1 MDNQTVPTVK
11 LLSQLRALSEAA
23 HFFLDVQN
31 RHQTWQGWTFE
42 STKVYLQ
49 TVVFDLG
56 LSEAE
61 DAAEFDFAK
70 FLKSVDQFL
79 ASTSEDLIES
89 IVPSQVLEYLKEALD
104 EKKIQDE
111 ESLKLIQDRNT
122 TREALLKKQLKIQ
135 QVLNNFLQK
144 PPLTQEEIRAV
155 APQIAEKLQPEMAT
169 LADQAQRAKTSDRL
183 LAEIQERGQR
193 IYERV
198 IQGEILS
205 SEAKDFLI
213 TRQLSAETI
222 REMATTKELPQINVA
237 LRKAVSPL
245 TQPEVE
251 LIAKEIIPAIAANTA
266 YLSPRTTPEE
276 MGQLVATIMGQ
287 ESAKFVQEG
296 MSPDRLLNALQDLAR
311 ESQKLVAENP
321 PAELEF
327 TPLPPLILY
336 KGHISVPFTTPKVPG
351 NPKGKVTKLTGVLSS
366 QAFLSAL
373 KEGKVLNTS
382 NLGLLQLSISGVSPD
397 ELTKSALLERRKGTI
412 ESIQR
417 AHKIDFLS
425 NQLKQFH
432 QQYFLNSPLPQ
443 RWIINRVE
451 AFRISQRIPTS
462 IKTITQKI
470 GHWFI
475 QTGLGRTVK
484 GVSSQ
489 VAQKSLQAVWNT
501 AKRGIAKGVTAILTK
516 IGLQSVATAVAPVIG
531 NLIVFVVPKLFKW
544 STSLLRKS
552 VSWIISGFGIFDSLL
567 GGISGQ
573 RSVEEDKSMAWLY
586 RGLFI
591 IFIGIFVGL
600 PLLTFFTGPLTTG
613 GALVPPGTGAGTE
626 IGSPTFPDIQCNL
639 PDHPGE
645 ERHLGETVVCQLT
658 QRPSPCNQN
667 PIRRSNWPIVDQC
680 FQSPETNFQGKETIR
695 ERFKAM
701 IDSDYCDY
709 HVQCLGFVLAIQ
721 NALGQNLDMGF
732 NHAGAWAIP
741 PYHPN
746 YQAITE
752 PKMGDIV
759 VWAGSPGHIAIF
771 LGAVPDSSSKMVV
784 VEANYDSAGSIAVR
798 TRSNISG
805 GGGPT
810 VFLRYCP
817 AKNCR

>member
-1 MDNQTVPTVK
+1 MDNQIAPTVK

-56 LSEAE
+56 LLETE

-79 ASTSEDLIES
+79 ASASEDLIES
-89 IVPSQVLEYLKEALD
+89 VVPTQVLEYLEEALD

-111 ESLKLIQDRNT
+111 KFLKLIQERNT
-122 TREALLKKQLKIQ
+122 AREALLKKQLKIQ
-135 QVLNNFLQK
+135 QVLNDFLQK
-144 PPLTQEEIRAV
+144 PPLTQEEIWAV
-155 APQIAEKLQPEMAT
+155 TPQIAEKLQPEMAT
-169 LADQAQRAKTSDRL
+169 LADQAQRAKTNDRL
-183 LAEIQERGQR
+183 MAEIQERGQR

-198 IQGEILS
+198 IQSEILS

-222 REMATTKELPQINVA
+222 KEMATTKEVAQISVA
-237 LRKAVSPL
+237 LRNAVAPL
-245 TQPEVE
+245 TSPEIE
-251 LIAKEIIPAIAANTA
+251 LIATEITPVIAANTA
-266 YLSPRTTPEE
+266 FLSSRTTPEE
-276 MGQLVATIMGQ
+276 IGQLVATVMGQ
-287 ESAKFVQEG
+287 ESSKFIQGG
-296 MSPDRLLNALQDLAR
+296 MSPDRLLNALQDLTR
-311 ESQKLVAENP
+311 ETQKLVVENP
-321 PAELEF
+321 PAEPEF
-327 TPLPPLILY
+327 FPISPLIFY
-336 KGHISVPFTTPKVPG
+336 KGHVSVSFTAPKVPG
-351 NPKGKVTKLTGVLSS
+351 NPKGKVQKLTGVLSS
-366 QAFLSAL
+366 QAFLSGL
-373 KEGKVLNTS
+373 KEGRIFNTS
-382 NLGLLQLSISGVSPD
+382 SLALLQLSISGVSSD
-397 ELTKSALLERRKGTI
+397 ELSKSALLERRKGTV

-417 AHKIDFLS
+417 AHKIDSLS
-425 NQLKQFH
+425 NQLKLFH

-443 RWIINRVE
+443 QWIINRVE
-451 AFRISQRIPTS
+451 VFRTFPQISTP
-462 IKTITQKI
+462 IKIITQKI
-470 GHWFI
+470 RNWFV
-475 QTGLGRTVK
+475 QTGLGKTVK
-484 GVSSQ
+484 SISSQ

-501 AKRGIAKGVTAILTK
+501 AKTGITKGVTAILMK

-531 NLIVFVVPKLFKW
+531 NLIVAVVPKLFKLG
-544 STSLLRKS
+544 SSLLKKS
-552 VSWIISGFGIFDSLL
+552 VGWIISGFGIFDSLL

-573 RSVEEDKSMAWLY
+573 RSVEEDKSMVWLF
-586 RGLFI
+586 RALLI
-591 IFIGIFVGL
+591 IFVGIFVGL
-600 PLLTFFTGPLTTG
+600 PLITFFAGPLTTG
-613 GALVPPGTGAGTE
+613 GALVGTGAGLEE

-667 PIRRSNWPIVDQC
+667 PIRRSNWPVVDQC
-680 FQSPETNFQGKETIR
+680 FQSPETNFQGKEGIR
-695 ERFKAM
+695 QRFKAM
-701 IDSDYCDY
+701 VDSENCNY

-721 NALGQNLDMGF
+721 NARGENLDMRFGY
-732 NHAGAWAIP
+732 AGAWAIP

-746 YQAITE
+746 YQAVTA

-771 LGAVPDSSSKMVV
+771 LGAAPDSSSKMVV

-810 VFLRYCP
+810 VFLRFCP
-817 AKNCR
+817 AKNCK